1 MKRRDRGAKRER
13 HKKRYRFTK
22 KDCQRGYQ
30 AALAKCSQDWNLA
43 AWFYYEIRG
52 YFRRKERDQHDA

>member
-1 MKRRDRGAKRER
+1 MPKKRRG
-13 HKKRYRFTK
+13 HLPPGGKKYRFTK

-43 AWFYYEIRG
+43 AWFHYRVRG
-52 YFRRKERDQHDA
+52 FYRRKERDPHDV

>member
-1 MKRRDRGAKRER
+1 MKQRHRVTKRER

-30 AALAKCSQDWNLA
+30 AALAKCADDWQLY
-43 AWFYYEIRG
+43 AWLHRLVRKYYRRQARG
-52 YFRRKERDQHDA
+52 A